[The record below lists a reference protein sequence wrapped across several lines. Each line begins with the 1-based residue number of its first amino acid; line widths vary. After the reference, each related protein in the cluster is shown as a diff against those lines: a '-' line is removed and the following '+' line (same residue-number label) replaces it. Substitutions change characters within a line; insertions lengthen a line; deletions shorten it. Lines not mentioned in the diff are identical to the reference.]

1 MAVYI
6 SIVFLFFFLLLLL
19 LYYIEF
25 NLISSHGLP

>member
-6 SIVFLFFFLLLLL
+6 SIVCLFLLLLL

-25 NLISSHGLP
+25 NLISSHVLP

>member
-6 SIVFLFFFLLLLL
+6 SIVLFCFLLLLL

>member
-6 SIVFLFFFLLLLL
+6 SIVFLFFLLLLL

>member
-6 SIVFLFFFLLLLL
+6 SIVCFFFLLLLL

-25 NLISSHGLP
+25 NLISSHVLP

>member
-6 SIVFLFFFLLLLL
+6 SIFFCFFLLLLL

>member
-6 SIVFLFFFLLLLL
+6 SIVLFFFLLLLL